1 MQVSATSK
9 SRPTGLPDW
18 ASGYL
23 NFRGLVPLSPA
34 HFYGVAAFNG
44 SVTDVLLDTGGSRT
58 MMDLASARKLGL
70 SVQLTDKEVHY
81 GSWSGPGDKP

>member
-1 MQVSATSK
+1 MGVSTTSK

-70 SVQLTDKEVHY
+70 LV
-81 GSWSGPGDKP
+81 

>member
-1 MQVSATSK
+1 MRVSATSK
-9 SRPTGLPDW
+9 LCPTGLPDW
-18 ASGYL
+18 ASSYL
-23 NFRGLVPLSPA
+23 NFRGLVLLSPA

-70 SVQLTDKEVHY
+70 SVKLTDKQVHY

>member
-1 MQVSATSK
+1 MRVSATLK
-9 SRPTGLPDW
+9 SCPTGLPDW

-23 NFRGLVPLSPA
+23 NFHGLVSLSLA

-70 SVQLTDKEVHY
+70 SV
-81 GSWSGPGDKP
+81 

>member
-1 MQVSATSK
+1 MRVSATSK

-23 NFRGLVPLSPA
+23 NFRILVPLSPA
-34 HFYGVAAFNG
+34 HFYGITAFNG
-44 SVTDVLLDTGGSRT
+44 SVTDVLLDTVGSHT

-70 SVQLTDKEVHY
+70 SV
-81 GSWSGPGDKP
+81 